1 MKEKS
6 KVVNME
12 ETAKKNEKLTYE
24 QLEQVASNLNDKCR
38 QLYKQL
44 QEAQAVIAE
53 FNEIGMLLAIIDKG
67 DSFEIPF
74 VERCAKKVQQII
86 TKALDASEK
95 KEEEQES

>member
-6 KVVNME
+6 KVVKME
-12 ETAKKNEKLTYE
+12 ETAKKDEKLTYE

-44 QEAQAVIAE
+44 QDAQAVIAE
-53 FNEIGMLLAIIDKG
+53 FNEIGMLLAILDK
-67 DSFEIPF
+67 SEHFEIPF
-74 VERCAKKVQQII
+74 VERCAKKVQDII

-95 KEEEQES
+95 QEEEKES

>member
-6 KVVNME
+6 KVVKTE
-12 ETAKKNEKLTYE
+12 ETAKKDEKLTYE

-44 QEAQAVIAE
+44 QDAQAVIAE
-53 FNEIGMLLAIIDKG
+53 FNEIGMLLAILDK
-67 DSFEIPF
+67 SENFEIPF
-74 VERCAKKVQQII
+74 VERCAKKVQDII

-95 KEEEQES
+95 QEEEKES